1 MTNEKNRRS
10 PLTKD
15 AEDEIRVLKDE
26 AAALIIAYDQLL
38 LDFKLLKS
46 QSKIM
51 KEEQHPKSQNN
62 TLASNNESQGM
73 LQEVNRTQG
82 PVVLP
87 HKKRLTN

>member
-1 MTNEKNRRS
+1 MTNEKNPPS

-82 PVVLP
+82 SVVLP
-87 HKKRLTN
+87 RKKRLTN